1 MVSLN
6 FSSISHITHWRLN
19 ADLTRSLKFRGRRDE
34 GCRVGWRKRRSVKV
48 GIEEGKEEDKIRRK
62 GNLFTRKKSEA
73 L

>member
-1 MVSLN
+1 M
-6 FSSISHITHWRLN
+6 
-19 ADLTRSLKFRGRRDE
+19 
-34 GCRVGWRKRRSVKV
+34 KV